1 MAEQPFHPVP
11 QQSPS
16 HTPGAVQAKSQEQ
29 VVHHV
34 SQRKK
39 RKSDPARMTLNF
51 TAMIDVVFQLLIYF
65 IVTASFTIGEGIIT
79 AKFPQGTG
87 AAPAEEPPEK
97 PLKVRIASYGEAGY
111 RLVLEGFEAPANFKT
126 LRESL
131 IGLQF
136 DPAKGRGGAYKPDNP
151 LVISPDG
158 KVRWTHVVN
167 AFNAAVAAGYSNVAF
182 AQAQLEE

>member
-1 MAEQPFHPVP
+1 MAEQPSKP
-11 QQSPS
+11 QSAPPS
-16 HTPGAVQAKSQEQ
+16 GQGPGAVQAKSQEQ
-29 VVHHV
+29 VAHHV
-34 SQRKK
+34 ARRKK
-39 RKSDPARMTLNF
+39 RTRDPARMSLNF

-87 AAPAEEPPEK
+87 AQPAEEPPEK
-97 PLKVRIASYGEAGY
+97 PLKIRLASYGDAGY
-111 RLVLEGFEAPANFKT
+111 RIVLEGFEAPSNFKA
-126 LRESL
+126 LREAL

-158 KVRWTHVVN
+158 HVRWTHVVN